1 MDGLCSEEAMA
12 EAERDPTEDVE
23 AVRVVGEVR
32 QDSGRTKEDP
42 QRTVEDA
49 ERTTVCSKNTIEG
62 PIQKAVNGHQP
73 GKKL

>member
-32 QDSGRTKEDP
+32 QDSGRTKEGP
-42 QRTVEDA
+42 QRTIEDA
-49 ERTTVCSKNTIEG
+49 EKTTVC

>member
-23 AVRVVGEVR
+23 AVMVVGEVR
-32 QDSGRTKEDP
+32 KDSGRTREGP
-42 QRTVEDA
+42 QRTTEDA
-49 ERTTVCSKNTIEG
+49 VCSKNTTGG